1 MFDTNS
7 KNGSNPMKRTIET
20 IWEEYPKTY
29 PSGVD
34 VSRGT
39 AKRIAGSVPRCGYE
53 VVVSERIHEGYKQR
67 MYLQNISNAVFRF
80 WVWTDVCM
88 FREGESHV

>member
-1 MFDTNS
+1 MTRI
-7 KNGSNPMKRTIET
+7 KRSIET

-34 VSRGT
+34 VSRREAT
-39 AKRIAGSVPRCGYE
+39 RISGQRVPRCGYE
-53 VVVSERIHEGYKQR
+53 VPIASRVHTGHKQT

-80 WVWTDVCM
+80 RVYTDVC
-88 FREGESHV
+88 FVS